1 MITNRLKTEL
11 NKNKYYEVNPKTGS
25 QKRININKLVDNAK
39 KALKRAVIVGLA
51 MGAIGTG
58 VLSYIHADEIAD
70 FKEEKA
76 YDKAVAAVYSE
87 YKSEH
92 PDYKRG
98 ENICSLIDSQGCCYI
113 AYPDKLLAFILDG
126 SPIAKRCSDPDC
138 TTCSK
143 NKEIE
148 ESVNDILRSDPRFTE
163 IVEEH
168 EHNQEMEQIRSK

>member
-1 MITNRLKTEL
+1 MITNRFKKEL
-11 NKNKYYEVNPKTGS
+11 NKNEYYVVNPKTGS

-92 PDYKRG
+92 PDYKGG

-126 SPIAKRCSDPDC
+126 SPIVKRCSDPDC

-148 ESVNDILRSDPRFTE
+148 ESVNDILRSDSRFTE